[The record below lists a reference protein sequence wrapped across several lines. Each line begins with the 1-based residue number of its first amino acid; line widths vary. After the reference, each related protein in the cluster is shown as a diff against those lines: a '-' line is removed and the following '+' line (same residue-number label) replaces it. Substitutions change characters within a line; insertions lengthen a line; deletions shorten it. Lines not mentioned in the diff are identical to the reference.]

1 MGDLI
6 QEISKLSVNDRIQL
20 VQAILQTIAAE
31 QEPNADIMLSDAQ
44 KKEIEQRSAA
54 IAEGTVRTVPWEH
67 IQLKLAQ
74 RYGL

>member
-20 VQAILQTIAAE
+20 VQAILQTIVL
-31 QEPNADIMLSDAQ
+31 D
-44 KKEIEQRSAA
+44 QRSTD
-54 IAEGTVRTVPWEH
+54 IAEGNVKTIPWDH